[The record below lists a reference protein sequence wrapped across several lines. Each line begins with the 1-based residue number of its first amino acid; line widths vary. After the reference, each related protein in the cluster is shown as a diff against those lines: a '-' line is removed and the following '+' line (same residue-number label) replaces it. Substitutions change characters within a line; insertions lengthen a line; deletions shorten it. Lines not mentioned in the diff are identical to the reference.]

1 MKKVLNYN
9 EAYKKLEQL
18 VENLE
23 DGDIQLEELAATVK
37 QANELISVCE
47 AKLRKMEND
56 VGKTSD
62 ESGTRNRK

>member
-23 DGDIQLEELAATVK
+23 EGDIQLEQLAATVK
-37 QANELISVCE
+37 QANELIEICE
-47 AKLRKMEND
+47 TKLRKIDGD
-56 VGKTSD
+56 VKDAIT
-62 ESGTRNRK
+62 NLKP